1 MVELGKNR
9 RKIFVSNLDT
19 KRKYYP
25 GKISDGGTNEKYYRN
40 RQEINEKYGTSE

>member
-25 GKISDGGTNEKYYRN
+25 SKISNGGTNKKDHRN
-40 RQEINEKYGTSE
+40 RQEINEKNGTSE